1 MRVLWEFHD
10 YEKLLKGV
18 KASFIALIPKVEV
31 STKLGEYRPISL
43 VGSIYKIISKVIAT
57 RLSKVI
63 HLVVEDTQ
71 SKFMKGR
78 QMLDTVVVAAK
89 VIHDVKSLKKQ
100 ALIFKAYFKK
110 AYDNINWS
118 YLMYMMRRKGGVHH
132 GEKTSAGRPNNLIPI
147 PNSSDTLL
155 FLEPKVTN
163 VQVLKRILKWFELV
177 AGLRVNFHKSSLAA
191 IGVQE
196 NLIRAYV
203 NLLNCFIYVGI
214 AMRYSSRDGDLDRV
228 KVEVAFGVVEELI
241 CARRSD
247 GVRAGD

>member
-1 MRVLWEFHD
+1 MEMMQETSQGSSMNIQTFYSINHNLWRDPHELHSILICGSRKQVTKSTISLERRHGKTD
-10 YEKLLKGV
+10 LQGLGV

-118 YLMYMMRRKGGVHH
+118 YLMYMMRRKG
-132 GEKTSAGRPNNLIPI
+132 
-147 PNSSDTLL
+147 
-155 FLEPKVTN
+155 F
-163 VQVLKRILKWFELV
+163 
-177 AGLRVNFHKSSLAA
+177 
-191 IGVQE
+191 
-196 NLIRAYV
+196 
-203 NLLNCFIYVGI
+203 
-214 AMRYSSRDGDLDRV
+214 GDN
-228 KVEVAFGVVEELI
+228 G
-241 CARRSD
+241 
-247 GVRAGD
+247 